1 MYLLLSHI
9 YYAFHVSLPIAD
21 EDRFRSIIEQ
31 AIEAKEVKRFKAFA
45 KRIGEDEK
53 RRKNAEKVRRP
64 LEKTTL

>member
-1 MYLLLSHI
+1 M
-9 YYAFHVSLPIAD
+9 SLPIAD
-21 EDRFRSIIEQ
+21 EDRFRSIIEE

-53 RRKNAEKVRRP
+53 RRKKAEKVRRL